1 MLVLFYRQDLLAR
14 LPPDFM
20 GGRFAPAFTQAQLR
34 KLSGPRTVLEGHPVL
49 IVGDSLVRAWPW
61 PADMLCSPGFNAP
74 MLRDQLAQELG
85 SHTYRLIVLWP
96 GTAHISRMSSVD
108 SYVTAV
114 ADMVALA
121 QTQAEQVI
129 VISPMP
135 YDEAQARVV
144 GILWAAMDTPVSLDT
159 VAVVGEVVAALR
171 ARVPDLYVHDLG
183 ILQADVMERQEIDL
197 YYQDGVHLS
206 RRGFAR
212 LRQDLA
218 RAGVDVAP

>member
-1 MLVLFYRQDLLAR
+1 MDR
-14 LPPDFM
+14 
-20 GGRFAPAFTQAQLR
+20 
-34 KLSGPRTVLEGHPVL
+34 
-49 IVGDSLVRAWPW
+49 
-61 PADMLCSPGFNAP
+61 
-74 MLRDQLAQELG
+74 
-85 SHTYRLIVLWP
+85 
-96 GTAHISRMSSVD
+96 
-108 SYVTAV
+108 YVTAG
-114 ADMVALA
+114 ADLVALA
-121 QTQAEQVI
+121 DTRAEQVI

-183 ILQADVMERQEIDL
+183 LLQADVMERQEIDL